1 MTKIVP
7 THCFYALSYICQF
20 VLWCKNIYRIGPT
33 GLTYTSHLLPISVS
47 LQTRQIFNLFQEH
60 MEQPF
65 LGFRIA
71 GEKTKQFKKPDSLE
85 NQTVFKTSGAFGAAK
100 PVTKPVTKPL
110 ETEKV

>member
-7 THCFYALSYICQF
+7 THCFYALCYICQF

-47 LQTRQIFNLFQEH
+47 LQTRQICNLFQEH
-60 MEQPF
+60 IEQPF

-71 GEKTKQFKKPDSLE
+71 EEKTKQFK